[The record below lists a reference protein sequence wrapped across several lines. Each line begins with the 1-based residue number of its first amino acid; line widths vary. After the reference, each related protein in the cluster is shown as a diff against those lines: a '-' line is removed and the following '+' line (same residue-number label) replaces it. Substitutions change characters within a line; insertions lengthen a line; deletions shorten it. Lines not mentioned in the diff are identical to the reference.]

1 MQKAFFEIILYKIFA
16 LTNSPQPTWFYNMVQ
31 YLRLIDFF
39 VSFWDFAVFRGFCI
53 FCDFYL
59 GFLDQISEH
68 WLKAQDKINFF
79 QSIQYLQAW

>member
-1 MQKAFFEIILYKIFA
+1 MQKAFFEIILYKFFA

-39 VSFWDFAVFRGFCI
+39 CKFFEILLFLEVFAF

-79 QSIQYLQAW
+79 QSIQYLQA